1 MSMLKKDFSYS
12 CVIDSQPVDTGNT
25 QSTDRHFAWHTLHIS
40 HKKIGMEMSVL
51 NALKMNHGFPI
62 VTCCHFCDLASLHS
76 FVVLKKLYNDNKM
89 CCRLVL

>member
-1 MSMLKKDFSYS
+1 
-12 CVIDSQPVDTGNT
+12 
-25 QSTDRHFAWHTLHIS
+25 
-40 HKKIGMEMSVL
+40 MEMSVL